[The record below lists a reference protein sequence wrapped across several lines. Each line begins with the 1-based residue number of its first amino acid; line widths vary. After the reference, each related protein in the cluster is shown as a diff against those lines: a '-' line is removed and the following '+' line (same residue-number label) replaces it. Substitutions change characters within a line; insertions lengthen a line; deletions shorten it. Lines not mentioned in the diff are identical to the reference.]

1 MQVCTAVFLH
11 FVGLRQGG
19 SDICPLNPQLLWIG
33 NLDFWAWGFWAS
45 SKSIESLF
53 EMGPESVREGQ
64 PKVRALCPF
73 SPMPAMILRGPL
85 QFFKR
90 RS

>member
-64 PKVRALCPF
+64 PKVVQGPGRDNPRLGPCAR
-73 SPMPAMILRGPL
+73 SPRC
-85 QFFKR
+85 R
-90 RS
+90 R